1 LEDFMNRPESFKFDT
16 RIRERLLKNGMVALE
31 DVTKHVEA
39 LVDLADQLETI
50 TLEQPALA
58 AVKEPE
64 PPPAAGILGLG
75 VPALTALEPAP
86 RVNALEPG
94 LLGLRGGLGPAPKVS
109 PFEPANASG
118 LDGAK
123 VNPFEPAPLVSPYEP
138 APRVSPYSAGA
149 AADPAP
155 KVNPF
160 EGGKISPFEPSF
172 GMDAQVPSRPP
183 VPAPQVAPPVP
194 VYSPPPY
201 TPPQSPLHA
210 QPPLSPHA
218 PIGQSP
224 LGQSPLGPGAPLVSP
239 FEPSTLV
246 SPFDPA
252 PRVPPVTSPL
262 PDGRNDPGR
271 KDG

>member
-1 LEDFMNRPESFKFDT
+1 MNRPESFKFDN
-16 RIRERLLKNGMVALE
+16 RVRERLLKNGLITLDDVKKHLLALP
-31 DVTKHVEA
+31 DVSG
-39 LVDLADQLETI
+39 QSETI
-50 TLEQPALA
+50 ALEQPALA

-64 PPPAAGILGLG
+64 PPPVAGILGLG
-75 VPALTALEPAP
+75 VQSLSSLEPAP
-86 RVNALEPG
+86 RVNALEPS
-94 LLGLRGGLGPAPKVS
+94 LLGLRSGLGPVTKVS
-109 PFEPANASG
+109 PFEPVNAG

-138 APRVSPYSAGA
+138 APRVSPYSPEPTL
-149 AADPAP
+149 DPAP

-172 GMDAQVPSRPP
+172 GMEPQIPSRPP

-210 QPPLSPHA
+210 QPPLSPH
-218 PIGQSP
+218 SSM
-224 LGQSPLGPGAPLVSP
+224 GQSPLGPGAPLVSP

-252 PRVPPVTSPL
+252 PRVPTVTSPL
-262 PDGRNDPGR
+262 TDGKDPGR